1 MCEFK
6 YKEKK
11 LYLLRI
17 LAICFVLCGFFASPA
32 EAQRRFPLPDLPG
45 AAAKTLG
52 KTDYTFSVKTVD
64 GENLSLSKFKGK
76 TVFIYYWATYCG
88 ICVSSLPN
96 IQNLWKSFRDRD
108 DIVFLF
114 VSKDATAEPVRKLM
128 KERNFDFPVYLRQA
142 NSKEFSAAGIP
153 VAYLVN
159 QNGEI
164 LFRHSGRAAWD
175 DPSVINYLKNVVN
188 ERKR

>member
-1 MCEFK
+1 M
-6 YKEKK
+6 K

-17 LAICFVLCGFFASPA
+17 TAICIVLCGFFASPA
-32 EAQRRFPLPDLPG
+32 GAQRKFPLPDLPG
-45 AAAKTLG
+45 ETVGALG
-52 KTDYTFSVKTVD
+52 TTDYKFSVKKID
-64 GENLSLSKFKGK
+64 GEKMSLSEFKGK

-96 IQNLWKSFRDRD
+96 IQNLWKSFRHRD

-114 VSKDATAEPVRKLM
+114 VNKDATAEPVKKLM
-128 KERNFDFPVYLRQA
+128 KERNFDFPVYLRRGT
-142 NSKEFSAAGIP
+142 SKEFSAAGIP

-175 DPSVINYLKNVVN
+175 HPTVLDYLNGIING
-188 ERKR
+188 EKRQSEK

>member
-1 MCEFK
+1 MNQFK

-11 LYLLRI
+11 LYRLRI
-17 LAICFVLCGFFASPA
+17 SAICIVLCGFFALTA
-32 EAQRRFPLPDLPG
+32 EAQRKFPLPELPG
-45 AAAKTLG
+45 AQAKPLAT
-52 KTDYTFSVKTVD
+52 TDYTFSVRKLD
-64 GENLSLSKFKGK
+64 GESISLSAFKGK

-96 IQNLWKSFRDRD
+96 IQNLWESFRNRD

-114 VSKDATAEPVRKLM
+114 VSKDATAEPVKKLM
-128 KERNFDFPVYLRQA
+128 KERNFDFPVYLRKG

-159 QNGEI
+159 QDGEI

-175 DPSVINYLKNVVN
+175 DTSVIDYLKNIIN